1 MEIYKPTTPTT
12 EGELNDANYYD
23 QSSQVC
29 QPMGAILAYMGVHGC
44 VPLVHGSQGCSTYPR
59 YNIARHFRESAE
71 VAVSSLAEDA
81 AVYGG
86 AKNLTEAIKNIKS
99 RLNPAAIGICT
110 TCMSE
115 TIGDDVKLIAKKA
128 LDHSKMPLGD
138 TVLTGDTM
146 KIFPASTPSYVGT
159 HLTGYDN
166 ALRTL
171 VETLA
176 VKSEPNN
183 KINIITGVINPGDI
197 REIKNMLRLMNVQS
211 IFISDISETLDT
223 PILPGGHKPILPEG
237 GTSLG
242 DIADSANSLGT
253 IAICRTAGSA
263 ATYLKNKFNVPSV
276 LDPAPIG
283 IINTDRFVQNICK
296 LSGVSIPE
304 EIIKERG
311 RLIDSMVDVH
321 HYMFG
326 RKVAIFGDPDI
337 VSAIVRF
344 CAEAGMNPTVAMT
357 ATKHKDFAPDIKA
370 VNSEYNTDTQI
381 LEGTDLYEFHEVVKI
396 HGAELILGNSKGKDL
411 ADDED
416 VPLVRFGFPVYD
428 RVGVYRYPILG
439 YNGSIYLL
447 DLMTNAILGHKYD
460 PNKLHQ

>member
-1 MEIYKPTTPTT
+1 MARSVTINPPKM
-12 EGELNDANYYD
+12 
-23 QSSQVC
+23 C

-86 AKNLTEAIKNIKS
+86 AKNLTEAIKNIRS
-99 RLNPAAIGICT
+99 RLNPAVIGICT

-115 TIGDDVKLIAKKA
+115 TIGDDVKLIARNA
-128 LDHSKMPLGD
+128 LVP
-138 TVLTGDTM
+138 GDTM
-146 KIFPASTPSYVGT
+146 KIVPASTPSYVGT
-159 HLTGYDN
+159 HLTGFDN
-166 ALRTL
+166 ALRAL

-176 VKSEPNN
+176 VKGEPNN
-183 KINIITGVINPGDI
+183 KINIITGIINPGDI
-197 REIKNMLRLMNVQS
+197 REIKNILRIMNVKN
-211 IFISDISETLDT
+211 IFLSDISETLDT
-223 PILPGGHKPILPEG
+223 PILPGGHKPLLPEG
-237 GTSLG
+237 GTLPSE
-242 DIADSANSLGT
+242 IADSANSLGT
-253 IAICRTAGSA
+253 IALCRTAGSA
-263 ATYLKNKFNVPSV
+263 AVYLKNKFNVPAV

-283 IINTDRFVQNICK
+283 VANTDRFVQNISR
-296 LSGVSIPE
+296 LSSASIPDD
-304 EIIKERG
+304 IIKDRG

-357 ATKHKDFAPDIKA
+357 ATRQKDFAPDIKA
-370 VNSEYNTDTQI
+370 VNSEYKTDTQI
-381 LEGTDLYEFHEVVKI
+381 LEGTDLYEFHEVVKT
-396 HGAELILGNSKGKDL
+396 HGAELVLGNSKGKDI
-411 ADDED
+411 ADDEG

-428 RVGVYRYPILG
+428 RVGVYRYPIMG

-447 DLMTNAILGHKYD
+447 DQMTNAILGHKYD

>member
-1 MEIYKPTTPTT
+1 M
-12 EGELNDANYYD
+12 
-23 QSSQVC
+23 C

-71 VAVSSLAEDA
+71 VAVSSLSEDA

-99 RLNPAAIGICT
+99 RLSPEAIGICT

-115 TIGDDVKLIAKKA
+115 TIGDDVKLISKKA
-128 LDHSKMPLGD
+128 LQDESI
-138 TVLTGDTM
+138 

-176 VKSEPNN
+176 VKGEPNN

-197 REIKNMLRLMNVQS
+197 RELKNMLRLMNVQS
-211 IFISDISETLDT
+211 IFLSDISETLDS
-223 PILPGGHKPILPEG
+223 PILGGHKPLLPEG
-237 GTSLG
+237 GTRLS

-263 ATYLKNKFNVPSV
+263 AVYLKSRFNVPAV

-283 IINTDRFVQNICK
+283 LANTDKFVQNISR
-296 LSGVSIPE
+296 LSGAPIPH
-304 EIIKERG
+304 EIIIERG

-337 VSAIVRF
+337 VSAMVRF
-344 CAEAGMNPTVAMT
+344 CTEAGMAPTVAMT
-357 ATKHKDFAPDIKA
+357 ATRHKDFAQDIKA
-370 VNSEYNTDTQI
+370 ANNEYKTDTQI
-381 LEGTDLYEFHEVVKI
+381 LEGTDLYEFHEVVKTR
-396 HGAELILGNSKGKDL
+396 GAELIVGNSKGKDI
-411 ADDED
+411 ADDENI
-416 VPLVRFGFPVYD
+416 PLVRVGFPVYD
-428 RVGVYRYPILG
+428 RVGVYRYPIVG

-447 DLMTNAILGHKYD
+447 DQMTNAILGHKYD

>member
-1 MEIYKPTTPTT
+1 MARTVTINPPKM
-12 EGELNDANYYD
+12 
-23 QSSQVC
+23 C
-29 QPMGAILAYMGVHGC
+29 QPMGAILAYMGVHRC

-86 AKNLTEAIKNIKS
+86 AKNLTEAIKNVKS
-99 RLNPAAIGICT
+99 RLNPALIGICT

-115 TIGDDVKLIAKKA
+115 TIGDDVKLISKKA
-128 LDHSKMPLGD
+128 IAPD
-138 TVLTGDTM
+138 DTM
-146 KIFPASTPSYVGT
+146 RIIPASTPSYVGT

-166 ALRTL
+166 AMRAL

-176 VKSEPNN
+176 VKGKGEPNN
-183 KINIITGVINPGDI
+183 KINIITGIINPGDI
-197 REIKNMLRLMNVQS
+197 REIKNMLRIMNVNY
-211 IFISDISETLDT
+211 IFLSDISETLDT
-223 PILPGGHKPILPEG
+223 PIMPGGHKPLLPDG
-237 GTSLG
+237 GTEPS
-242 DIADSANSLGT
+242 DIIDSANSLGT

-263 ATYLKNKFNVPSV
+263 ATYLQNKFKVPAV
-276 LDPAPIG
+276 LAEVPIG
-283 IINTDRFVQNICK
+283 VANTDKFVQNISM
-296 LSGVSIPE
+296 LSNAAIPD
-304 EIIKERG
+304 EIKKDRG

-321 HYMFG
+321 HYMYG
-326 RKVAIFGDPDI
+326 RKVAIFGDPDL

-370 VNSEYNTDTQI
+370 VNSEYKTDTQI
-381 LEGTDLYEFHEVVKI
+381 LEGTDLYEFHEAVKAQ
-396 HGAELILGNSKGKDL
+396 GAELILGNSKGKDV
-411 ADDED
+411 ADDEG

-428 RVGVYRYPILG
+428 RVGVYRYSILG

-447 DLMTNAILGHKYD
+447 DQMTNAILGHKYD
-460 PNKLHQ
+460 PDKLHQ

>member
-1 MEIYKPTTPTT
+1 MARSVTINPPKM
-12 EGELNDANYYD
+12 
-23 QSSQVC
+23 C

-86 AKNLTEAIKNIKS
+86 AKNLTEAIKNVKS
-99 RLNPAAIGICT
+99 RLNPVAIGICT

-115 TIGDDVKLIAKKA
+115 TIGDDVKLISKKA
-128 LDHSKMPLGD
+128 LTPGD
-138 TVLTGDTM
+138 AM

-166 ALRTL
+166 ALKTL

-176 VKSEPNN
+176 VKGEPNN
-183 KINIITGVINPGDI
+183 KINIITGIINPGDI

-211 IFISDISETLDT
+211 IFLSDISETLDT
-223 PILPGGHKPILPEG
+223 PILPGGHKPVLPDG
-237 GTSLG
+237 GTSLA

-263 ATYLKNKFNVPSV
+263 AAYLKNKFNVPSV

-283 IINTDRFVQNICK
+283 VINTDRFVQNICK
-296 LSGVSIPE
+296 LSGASIPE
-304 EIIKERG
+304 EIIRERG

-321 HYMFG
+321 HYMYG
-326 RKVAIFGDPDI
+326 KKVAIFGDPDL

-370 VNSEYNTDTQI
+370 INTEYKTDTQI
-381 LEGTDLYEFHEVVKI
+381 LEGTDLFEFHEAVKT
-396 HGAELILGNSKGKDL
+396 HGAELILGNSKGKDV
-411 ADDED
+411 ADDEG
-416 VPLVRFGFPVYD
+416 VPLVRLGFPVYD
-428 RVGVYRYPILG
+428 RVGVYRYSIVG

>member
-1 MEIYKPTTPTT
+1 MTRSVTINPPKM
-12 EGELNDANYYD
+12 
-23 QSSQVC
+23 C

-86 AKNLTEAIKNIKS
+86 AKNLTEAIKNIRS
-99 RLNPAAIGICT
+99 RLAPEAIGICT

-128 LDHSKMPLGD
+128 LQGELESI
-138 TVLTGDTM
+138 T
-146 KIFPASTPSYVGT
+146 IIPASTPSYVGT

-166 ALRTL
+166 ALRML
-171 VETLA
+171 VETLTT
-176 VKSEPNN
+176 KGEPNNKIDNN

-197 REIKNMLRLMNVQS
+197 REIKNMLRLMKIQS
-211 IFISDISETLDT
+211 IFLSDISDTLDS
-223 PILPGGHKPILPEG
+223 PILPGGYKPVLPEG
-237 GTSLG
+237 GTKLV
-242 DIADSANSLGT
+242 DIIDSVNSIGT
-253 IAICRTAGSA
+253 VAICRTAGSA
-263 ATYLKNKFNVPSV
+263 AVYLKNKFNVPAI
-276 LDPAPIG
+276 LDPTPIG
-283 IINTDRFVQNICK
+283 VTNTDKFVKNISR
-296 LSGVSIPE
+296 LSGVPIPHE
-304 EIIKERG
+304 LVIERG

-357 ATKHKDFAPDIKA
+357 ATRQRDFLPDIKT
-370 VNSEYNTDTQI
+370 VNSEYKTDTQI
-381 LEGTDLYEFHEVVKI
+381 LEGTDLYEFHEVVKT
-396 HGAELILGNSKGKDL
+396 HGAELILGNSKGKDI
-411 ADDED
+411 ADDEN
-416 VPLVRFGFPVYD
+416 VPLVRVGFPVYD
-428 RVGVYRYPILG
+428 RVGVYRYSIMG

-447 DLMTNAILGHKYD
+447 DQMTNAILGHKYD
-460 PNKLHQ
+460 PDKLHQ

>member
-1 MEIYKPTTPTT
+1 MARNVTINPPKM
-12 EGELNDANYYD
+12 
-23 QSSQVC
+23 C

-71 VAVSSLAEDA
+71 VAVSSLSEDA

-86 AKNLTEAIKNIKS
+86 AKNLTEAIKNVKS
-99 RLNPAAIGICT
+99 RLNPEAIGICT

-128 LDHSKMPLGD
+128 LQDDS
-138 TVLTGDTM
+138 V
-146 KIFPASTPSYVGT
+146 KIIPASTPSYVGT

-171 VETLA
+171 VETLT

-183 KINIITGVINPGDI
+183 KVNIITGIINPGDI
-197 REIKNMLRLMNVQS
+197 REIKNMLHLMNVQS
-211 IFISDISETLDT
+211 IFLSDISDTLDT
-223 PILPGGHKPILPEG
+223 PILPGGHKPLLPEG
-237 GTSLG
+237 GTKLS

-253 IAICRTAGSA
+253 IAICRAAGSA
-263 ATYLKNKFNVPSV
+263 AMYLKNKFNVPAI

-283 IINTDRFVQNICK
+283 VTNTDRFVQNISH
-296 LSGVSIPE
+296 LSGTPIPQQ
-304 EIIKERG
+304 IVIERG

-326 RKVAIFGDPDI
+326 RKVAIFGDPDL

-344 CAEAGMNPTVAMT
+344 CAEAGMAPTVAMT
-357 ATKHKDFAPDIKA
+357 ATRHKDFAPDIKA
-370 VNSEYNTDTQI
+370 VNCEYKTDTQI
-381 LEGTDLYEFHEVVKI
+381 LEGTDLYEFHEVVKN
-396 HGAELILGNSKGKDL
+396 HGAELIVGNSKGKDI
-411 ADDED
+411 ADDEN
-416 VPLVRFGFPVYD
+416 VPLVRVGFPVYD
-428 RVGVYRYPILG
+428 RVGVYRYPIMG

>member
-1 MEIYKPTTPTT
+1 
-12 EGELNDANYYD
+12 
-23 QSSQVC
+23 
-29 QPMGAILAYMGVHGC
+29 MGAILAYMGVHGC

-99 RLNPAAIGICT
+99 RLSPEAIGICT

-128 LDHSKMPLGD
+128 LADD
-138 TVLTGDTM
+138 TI

-166 ALRTL
+166 ALRML

-176 VKSEPNN
+176 VKGEPNN

-197 REIKNMLRLMNVQS
+197 REIKNMLRIMNVQS
-211 IFISDISETLDT
+211 IFLSDISDTLDS
-223 PILPGGHKPILPEG
+223 PILPGGHKPQLPEG
-237 GTSLG
+237 GTRLS

-253 IAICRTAGSA
+253 VAICRTAGSA
-263 ATYLKNKFNVPSV
+263 ALYLKNKFNVPAV
-276 LDPAPIG
+276 LDPVPIG
-283 IINTDRFVQNICK
+283 VASTDIFVKNVSR
-296 LSGVSIPE
+296 LSGASIPDE
-304 EIIKERG
+304 VVRERG

-337 VSAIVRF
+337 VSAMVRF

-357 ATKHKDFAPDIKA
+357 ATKQKDFAPDIKA
-370 VNSEYNTDTQI
+370 VNSEYRTDTQI
-381 LEGTDLYEFHEVVKI
+381 LEGTDLYEFHEVVKTC
-396 HGAELILGNSKGKDL
+396 GAELILGNSKGKDI
-411 ADDED
+411 ADDEN

-428 RVGVYRYPILG
+428 RVGVYRYPIMG
-439 YNGSIYLL
+439 YSGSIYLL

>member
-1 MEIYKPTTPTT
+1 MARSVTINPPKM
-12 EGELNDANYYD
+12 
-23 QSSQVC
+23 C
-29 QPMGAILAYMGVHGC
+29 QPMGAVLAYMGVHGC

-99 RLNPAAIGICT
+99 RLNPDAIGICT

-115 TIGDDVKLIAKKA
+115 TIGDDVKLISKKA
-128 LDHSKMPLGD
+128 LSDDS
-138 TVLTGDTM
+138 M

-176 VKSEPNN
+176 VKGEPNGRV
-183 KINIITGVINPGDI
+183 NIITGIINPGDI
-197 REIKNMLRLMNVQS
+197 REIKNMLRIMSVQS
-211 IFISDISETLDT
+211 IFLSDISDTLDS
-223 PILPGGHKPILPEG
+223 PILPGGHKPLLPEG
-237 GTSLG
+237 GTKLS

-276 LDPAPIG
+276 PDPAPIG
-283 IINTDRFVQNICK
+283 VANTDRFVLNISR
-296 LSGVSIPE
+296 LSGKAIPH
-304 EIIKERG
+304 EITIERG

-326 RKVAIFGDPDI
+326 RKVAVFGDPDL

-344 CAEAGMNPTVAMT
+344 CAEAGMDPTVAMT

-370 VNSEYNTDTQI
+370 VNSEYGKDTQI
-381 LEGTDLYEFHEVVKI
+381 LEGTDLYEFHEVVKTR
-396 HGAELILGNSKGKDL
+396 GAELILGNSKGKDI
-411 ADDED
+411 ADDEN
-416 VPLVRFGFPVYD
+416 VPLVRYGFPVYD
-428 RVGVYRYPILG
+428 RVGVYRYPIMG

-447 DLMTNAILGHKYD
+447 DQMTNAILGHKYD
-460 PNKLHQ
+460 PDKLHQ

>member
-1 MEIYKPTTPTT
+1 MARSVTINPPKM
-12 EGELNDANYYD
+12 
-23 QSSQVC
+23 C

-71 VAVSSLAEDA
+71 VAVSSLSEDA

-86 AKNLTEAIKNIKS
+86 AKNLTEAIKNIRS
-99 RLNPAAIGICT
+99 RLNPALIGICT

-115 TIGDDVKLIAKKA
+115 TIGDDVKLIARNA
-128 LDHSKMPLGD
+128 LVQGD
-138 TVLTGDTM
+138 DM
-146 KIFPASTPSYVGT
+146 KIIPASTPSYVGT

-166 ALRTL
+166 ALRAL
-171 VETLA
+171 VENLV
-176 VKSEPNN
+176 VKGEPNN
-183 KINIITGVINPGDI
+183 KVNIITGIINPGDI
-197 REIKNMLRLMNVQS
+197 REIKNMLRIMNVNS
-211 IFISDISETLDT
+211 IFLSDISETLDT
-223 PILPGGHKPILPEG
+223 PIMPGGHKPLLPEG
-237 GTSLG
+237 GTELS
-242 DIADSANSLGT
+242 DIVDCANSSGT

-263 ATYLKNKFNVPSV
+263 AVYLKNKFNVPAV

-283 IINTDRFVQNICK
+283 VANTDTFVQNVSK
-296 LSGVSIPE
+296 LSSASIPD

-321 HYMFG
+321 HYMYG
-326 RKVAIFGDPDI
+326 RKVAIFGDPDL

-357 ATKHKDFAPDIKA
+357 ATKHKDFAPDIRA
-370 VNSEYNTDTQI
+370 VNSEYRTDTHI
-381 LEGTDLYEFHEVVKI
+381 LEGTDLYEFHEAVKT
-396 HGAELILGNSKGKDL
+396 HGAELILGNSKGKDI
-411 ADDED
+411 ADDEN

-428 RVGVYRYPILG
+428 RVGVYRYPIMG

-447 DLMTNAILGHKYD
+447 DQMTNAILGHKYD

>member
-1 MEIYKPTTPTT
+1 
-12 EGELNDANYYD
+12 
-23 QSSQVC
+23 
-29 QPMGAILAYMGVHGC
+29 MGAILAYIGVHGC

-71 VAVSSLAEDA
+71 VAVSSLSEDA

-99 RLNPAAIGICT
+99 RLSPEAIGICT

-115 TIGDDVKLIAKKA
+115 TIGDDVKLISKKA
-128 LDHSKMPLGD
+128 LLDESI
-138 TVLTGDTM
+138 

-176 VKSEPNN
+176 VKGEPNN

-197 REIKNMLRLMNVQS
+197 RELKNMLRIMNVKS
-211 IFISDISETLDT
+211 IFLSDISETLDS
-223 PILPGGHKPILPEG
+223 PILPGGHKPLLPEG
-237 GTSLG
+237 GTKLS
-242 DIADSANSLGT
+242 DIANSANSLGT

-263 ATYLKNKFNVPSV
+263 AVYLKNKFNVPTV

-283 IINTDRFVQNICK
+283 VANTDRFVQNICR
-296 LSGVSIPE
+296 LSGVQIPR
-304 EIIKERG
+304 EIELERG

-321 HYMFG
+321 HYMFS

-357 ATKHKDFAPDIKA
+357 ATRHKDFAPDIKA
-370 VNSEYNTDTQI
+370 VNSEYKTDTQI
-381 LEGTDLYEFHEVVKI
+381 LEGTDLYEFHKVVKT
-396 HGAELILGNSKGKDL
+396 HGAELIVGNSKGKDI
-411 ADDED
+411 ADDD
-416 VPLVRFGFPVYD
+416 NIPLVRVGFPVYD
-428 RVGVYRYPILG
+428 RVGVYRYPIMG

-447 DLMTNAILGHKYD
+447 DQMTNAILGHKYD

>member
-1 MEIYKPTTPTT
+1 MMT
-12 EGELNDANYYD
+12 
-23 QSSQVC
+23 QSTAPIKTVRKTRSVTINPPKMC

-86 AKNLTEAIKNIKS
+86 AKNLTEAIKNVKS

-115 TIGDDVKLIAKKA
+115 TIGDDVKLISKKA
-128 LDHSKMPLGD
+128 LTP
-138 TVLTGDTM
+138 GDTM
-146 KIFPASTPSYVGT
+146 RIFPASTPSYVGT

-171 VETLA
+171 VETMA
-176 VKSEPNN
+176 VKGQPNN
-183 KINIITGVINPGDI
+183 KINIITGIINPGDI

-211 IFISDISETLDT
+211 IFLSDISETLDS
-223 PILPGGHKPILPEG
+223 PILPGGHKPVLPDG
-237 GTSLG
+237 GTSLT

-253 IAICRTAGSA
+253 IAICRTAGLA

-283 IINTDRFVQNICK
+283 VINTNRFVQNICK
-296 LSGVSIPE
+296 LSSTMIPD

-311 RLIDSMVDVH
+311 RLIDSLVDVH
-321 HYMFG
+321 HYMYG
-326 RKVAIFGDPDI
+326 KKSRS
-337 VSAIVRF
+337 SA
-344 CAEAGMNPTVAMT
+344 T
-357 ATKHKDFAPDIKA
+357 
-370 VNSEYNTDTQI
+370 
-381 LEGTDLYEFHEVVKI
+381 
-396 HGAELILGNSKGKDL
+396 LILYHLCLLYTSDA
-411 ADDED
+411 ADDLLCVD
-416 VPLVRFGFPVYD
+416 
-428 RVGVYRYPILG
+428 LG
-439 YNGSIYLL
+439 GRRI
-447 DLMTNAILGHKYD
+447 IK
-460 PNKLHQ
+460 K

>member
-1 MEIYKPTTPTT
+1 MARSVTINPPKM
-12 EGELNDANYYD
+12 
-23 QSSQVC
+23 C

-71 VAVSSLAEDA
+71 VAVSSLSEDA

-99 RLNPAAIGICT
+99 RLSPEAIGICT

-115 TIGDDVKLIAKKA
+115 TIGDDVKLISKKA
-128 LDHSKMPLGD
+128 LADDSI
-138 TVLTGDTM
+138 

-176 VKSEPNN
+176 VKGELNN

-197 REIKNMLRLMNVQS
+197 REIKTMLRLMNVQS
-211 IFISDISETLDT
+211 IFLSDISETLDS
-223 PILPGGHKPILPEG
+223 PILPGGHKPLLPEG
-237 GTSLG
+237 GTKLS
-242 DIADSANSLGT
+242 DIVDSANSLGT

-263 ATYLKNKFNVPSV
+263 AMYLKNKFNVPAV

-283 IINTDRFVQNICK
+283 VANTDRFVQNISR
-296 LSGVSIPE
+296 LSGAPISRDI
-304 EIIKERG
+304 EIERG

-337 VSAIVRF
+337 ISAIVRL
-344 CAEAGMNPTVAMT
+344 CAEAGMAPTVAMT
-357 ATKHKDFAPDIKA
+357 ATRHKDFASDIKA
-370 VNSEYNTDTQI
+370 VNSEYKTDTQI
-381 LEGTDLYEFHEVVKI
+381 LEGTDLYEFHEVVKT
-396 HGAELILGNSKGKDL
+396 HGAELIVGNSKGKDI
-411 ADDED
+411 ADDENI
-416 VPLVRFGFPVYD
+416 PLVRVGFPVYD
-428 RVGVYRYPILG
+428 RVGVYRYPIIG

-447 DLMTNAILGHKYD
+447 DQMTNAILGHKYD

>member
-1 MEIYKPTTPTT
+1 MTRSVTINPPKM
-12 EGELNDANYYD
+12 
-23 QSSQVC
+23 C

-59 YNIARHFRESAE
+59 YNIARHFRESSE
-71 VAVSSLAEDA
+71 VAVSSLSEDA

-99 RLNPAAIGICT
+99 RLSPEAIGICT

-115 TIGDDVKLIAKKA
+115 TIGDDVKLISKKA
-128 LDHSKMPLGD
+128 LQNES
-138 TVLTGDTM
+138 V

-176 VKSEPNN
+176 QKGEPNN

-197 REIKNMLRLMNVQS
+197 REIKNILRIMNVQS
-211 IFISDISETLDT
+211 IFLSDISDTLDS
-223 PILPGGHKPILPEG
+223 PILPGGHKPLLPEG
-237 GTSLG
+237 GTKLV

-253 IAICRTAGSA
+253 IAICRTAGLA
-263 ATYLKNKFNVPSV
+263 AVYLKNKFNIPAV
-276 LDPAPIG
+276 LDPAPVG
-283 IINTDRFVQNICK
+283 VANTDRFVQNICH
-296 LSGVSIPE
+296 LSGVPIPR
-304 EIIKERG
+304 EIEIERG

-326 RKVAIFGDPDI
+326 RKVAIFGDPDL

-357 ATKHKDFAPDIKA
+357 ATRHKDFAPDIKA
-370 VNSEYNTDTQI
+370 VNIEYKTDTQI
-381 LEGTDLYEFHEVVKI
+381 LEGTDLYEFQEVVKT

-411 ADDED
+411 ADDEN

-428 RVGVYRYPILG
+428 RVGVYRYPIMG
-439 YNGSIYLL
+439 YKGSIYLL
-447 DLMTNAILGHKYD
+447 DQMTNAILGHKYD

>member
-1 MEIYKPTTPTT
+1 MARNVTINPPKM
-12 EGELNDANYYD
+12 
-23 QSSQVC
+23 C

-71 VAVSSLAEDA
+71 VAVSSLSEDA

-99 RLNPAAIGICT
+99 RLSPEAIGICT

-115 TIGDDVKLIAKKA
+115 TIGDDVKLISKKA
-128 LDHSKMPLGD
+128 LQDDS
-138 TVLTGDTM
+138 V

-176 VKSEPNN
+176 VKGEPNN
-183 KINIITGVINPGDI
+183 KLNIITGVINPGDI
-197 REIKNMLRLMNVQS
+197 REIKNMLHIMNVQS
-211 IFISDISETLDT
+211 IFLSDISETLDS
-223 PILPGGHKPILPEG
+223 PILPGGHKPLLPDG
-237 GTSLG
+237 GTKLV
-242 DIADSANSLGT
+242 DIADSANSMGT

-263 ATYLKNKFNVPSV
+263 AMYLKNKFNVAAAF
-276 LDPAPIG
+276 DPAPVG
-283 IINTDRFVQNICK
+283 VVNTDRFVKNISR
-296 LSGVSIPE
+296 LSGAPIPH
-304 EIIKERG
+304 EIEIERG
-311 RLIDSMVDVH
+311 RLIDSIVDVH

-326 RKVAIFGDPDI
+326 RKAAIFGDPDI

-357 ATKHKDFAPDIKA
+357 ATRHKDFAPDIKA
-370 VNSEYNTDTQI
+370 VNSEYKTDTQI
-381 LEGTDLYEFHEVVKI
+381 LEGTDLYEFHEVVKTY
-396 HGAELILGNSKGKDL
+396 GAELIVGNSKGKDI
-411 ADDED
+411 ADDENI
-416 VPLVRFGFPVYD
+416 PLVRVGFPVYD
-428 RVGVYRYPILG
+428 RVGVYRYPIIG

-447 DLMTNAILGHKYD
+447 DQMTNAILGHKYD

>member
-1 MEIYKPTTPTT
+1 MVRSVTINPPKM
-12 EGELNDANYYD
+12 
-23 QSSQVC
+23 C

-71 VAVSSLAEDA
+71 VAVSSLSEDA

-86 AKNLTEAIKNIKS
+86 AKNLTEAIKNISS
-99 RLNPAAIGICT
+99 RLSPEAIGICT

-128 LDHSKMPLGD
+128 LQGES
-138 TVLTGDTM
+138 V

-176 VKSEPNN
+176 VKGEPNN

-197 REIKNMLRLMNVQS
+197 REIKNMLRLLNVKS
-211 IFISDISETLDT
+211 IFLSDISDTLDS
-223 PILPGGHKPILPEG
+223 PILPGGHKPLLPEG
-237 GTSLG
+237 GTKLS

-253 IAICRTAGSA
+253 VTICRTAGSA
-263 ATYLKNKFNVPSV
+263 AVYLKNRFNVLAV

-283 IINTDRFVQNICK
+283 AANTDRFVQNISSLC
-296 LSGVSIPE
+296 GAQIPR
-304 EIIKERG
+304 EIVIERG

-337 VSAIVRF
+337 VSAMVRF

-357 ATKHKDFAPDIKA
+357 ATRQKDFASDIKA
-370 VNSEYNTDTQI
+370 VNGEYRTDTQI
-381 LEGTDLYEFHEVVKI
+381 LEGTDLYEFHEVVKT
-396 HGAELILGNSKGKDL
+396 HGAELIVGNSKGKDI
-411 ADDED
+411 ADDEN
-416 VPLVRFGFPVYD
+416 VPLVRVGFPVYD
-428 RVGVYRYPILG
+428 RVGTYRYPIMG

-447 DLMTNAILGHKYD
+447 DQMTNAILGHKYD

>member
-1 MEIYKPTTPTT
+1 MTRSVTINPPKM
-12 EGELNDANYYD
+12 
-23 QSSQVC
+23 C

-71 VAVSSLAEDA
+71 VAVSSLSEDA

-99 RLNPAAIGICT
+99 RLSPEAIGICT

-128 LDHSKMPLGD
+128 LAD
-138 TVLTGDTM
+138 DTM

-176 VKSEPNN
+176 VKGELNN

-211 IFISDISETLDT
+211 IFLSDISETLDS
-223 PILPGGHKPILPEG
+223 PILPGGHKPLLPEG
-237 GTSLG
+237 GTNLA

-263 ATYLKNKFNVPSV
+263 AVYLKTKFNVPAI
-276 LDPAPIG
+276 LDPAPISVA
-283 IINTDRFVQNICK
+283 NTDRFVQNISR
-296 LSGVSIPE
+296 LSGMPIPH
-304 EIIKERG
+304 EIEIERG

-326 RKVAIFGDPDI
+326 KKVAIFGDPDI
-337 VSAIVRF
+337 VSGIARF
-344 CAEAGMNPTVAMT
+344 CAEAGMVPTVAMT
-357 ATKHKDFAPDIKA
+357 ATRHKDFASDIKA
-370 VNSEYNTDTQI
+370 VNSEYKIDTQI
-381 LEGTDLYEFHEVVKI
+381 LEGTDLYEFHEVVKT
-396 HGAELILGNSKGKDL
+396 HGAELIVGNSKGKDI
-411 ADDED
+411 ADDENI
-416 VPLVRFGFPVYD
+416 PLVRVGFPVYD
-428 RVGVYRYPILG
+428 RVGVYRYPIIG

-447 DLMTNAILGHKYD
+447 DQMTNAILGHKYD
-460 PNKLHQ
+460 PNKMHQ

>member
-1 MEIYKPTTPTT
+1 MARSVTINPPKM
-12 EGELNDANYYD
+12 
-23 QSSQVC
+23 C

-71 VAVSSLAEDA
+71 VAVSSLSEDA

-86 AKNLTEAIKNIKS
+86 AKNLTEAIKNVRS
-99 RLNPAAIGICT
+99 RLNPALIGICT

-115 TIGDDVKLIAKKA
+115 TIGDDVKLIARNA
-128 LDHSKMPLGD
+128 LVQGD
-138 TVLTGDTM
+138 AM
-146 KIFPASTPSYVGT
+146 KIIPASTPSYVGT

-166 ALRTL
+166 ALRAL

-176 VKSEPNN
+176 VKGEPNN
-183 KINIITGVINPGDI
+183 KMNIITGIINPGDI
-197 REIKNMLRLMNVQS
+197 REIKNMLRIMNVSS
-211 IFISDISETLDT
+211 IFLSDISETLDT
-223 PILPGGHKPILPEG
+223 PIMPGGHKPLLPEG
-237 GTSLG
+237 GTEPSE
-242 DIADSANSLGT
+242 IADSANSQGT
-253 IAICRTAGSA
+253 IAICRTSGSA
-263 ATYLKNKFNVPSV
+263 AVYLKNKFNIPAVF
-276 LDPAPIG
+276 DPAPIG
-283 IINTDRFVQNICK
+283 VANTDTFVQNVSK
-296 LSGVSIPE
+296 LSSASIPD
-304 EIIKERG
+304 EIVRERG

-321 HYMFG
+321 HYMYG
-326 RKVAIFGDPDI
+326 RKVAIFGDPDL

-370 VNSEYNTDTQI
+370 VNSEYRTDTQI
-381 LEGTDLYEFHEVVKI
+381 LEGTDLYEFHEAVKT
-396 HGAELILGNSKGKDL
+396 HGAELILGNSKGKDI
-411 ADDED
+411 ADDEN

-428 RVGVYRYPILG
+428 RVGVYRYPIMG

-447 DLMTNAILGHKYD
+447 DQMTNAILGHKYD

>member
-1 MEIYKPTTPTT
+1 MARSVTINPPKM
-12 EGELNDANYYD
+12 
-23 QSSQVC
+23 C

-86 AKNLTEAIKNIKS
+86 AKNLTEAIKNVKS
-99 RLNPAAIGICT
+99 RINPALIGICT

-115 TIGDDVKLIAKKA
+115 TIGDDVKLI
-128 LDHSKMPLGD
+128 SKNAISP
-138 TVLTGDTM
+138 GDTM
-146 KIFPASTPSYVGT
+146 KIIPASTPSYVGT

-166 ALRTL
+166 ALKAL

-176 VKSEPNN
+176 VKGEPNH
-183 KINIITGVINPGDI
+183 KINIITGIINPGDI
-197 REIKNMLRLMNVQS
+197 REIKNMLRIMNVEN
-211 IFISDISETLDT
+211 IFLSDISETLDS
-223 PILPGGHKPILPEG
+223 PILPVGHKPLLPDG
-237 GTSLG
+237 GTEVSE
-242 DIADSANSLGT
+242 IAESANSLGT
-253 IAICRTAGSA
+253 ITICRTAGSA
-263 ATYLKNKFNVPSV
+263 ATYLKNKFNVPAV

-283 IINTDRFVQNICK
+283 VANTDRFVQNISR
-296 LSGVSIPE
+296 LSGAAITD
-304 EIIKERG
+304 EIKKERG

-326 RKVAIFGDPDI
+326 RKVAIFGDPDL

-344 CAEAGMNPTVAMT
+344 CAEAGMDSTVAMT

-370 VNSEYNTDTQI
+370 VNTEYKTDTQI
-381 LEGTDLYEFHEVVKI
+381 LEGTDLYEFHEVVKT
-396 HGAELILGNSKGKDL
+396 HGAELILGNSKGKDV
-411 ADDED
+411 ADDEG

-428 RVGVYRYPILG
+428 RVGVYRYSIMG

-447 DLMTNAILGHKYD
+447 DQMTNAILGHKYD

>member
-1 MEIYKPTTPTT
+1 MARSVTINPPKM
-12 EGELNDANYYD
+12 
-23 QSSQVC
+23 C

-86 AKNLTEAIKNIKS
+86 AKNLTEAIKNVKS
-99 RLNPAAIGICT
+99 RLNPALIGICT

-115 TIGDDVKLIAKKA
+115 TIGDDVKLIAKNA
-128 LDHSKMPLGD
+128 LVP
-138 TVLTGDTM
+138 GDTM
-146 KIFPASTPSYVGT
+146 RIIPASTPSYVGT

-166 ALRTL
+166 AMRAL

-176 VKSEPNN
+176 VKGEPNN
-183 KINIITGVINPGDI
+183 KINIITGIINPGDI
-197 REIKNMLRLMNVQS
+197 REIKNMLRIMNVQS
-211 IFISDISETLDT
+211 IFLSDISETLDS
-223 PILPGGHKPILPEG
+223 PILPGGHKPLLPEG
-237 GTSLG
+237 GTLISE
-242 DIADSANSLGT
+242 IADSANSLGT

-263 ATYLKNKFNVPSV
+263 AVYLKNKFNVPAV

-283 IINTDRFVQNICK
+283 VVNTDRFVQNISR
-296 LSGVSIPE
+296 LSGAPIPR
-304 EIIKERG
+304 EIVIERG

-344 CAEAGMNPTVAMT
+344 AAEAGMNPTVAMT
-357 ATKHKDFAPDIKA
+357 ATKHKDFAADIKA
-370 VNSEYNTDTQI
+370 VNSEYRTDTQI
-381 LEGTDLYEFHEVVKI
+381 LEGTDLYEFHEVVKT
-396 HGAELILGNSKGKDL
+396 HGAELILGNSKGKDI
-411 ADDED
+411 ADDEN
-416 VPLVRFGFPVYD
+416 VPLVRLGFPVYD
-428 RVGVYRYPILG
+428 RVGVYRYPIMG

-447 DLMTNAILGHKYD
+447 DQMTNAILGHKYD

>member
-1 MEIYKPTTPTT
+1 MARSVTINPPKM
-12 EGELNDANYYD
+12 
-23 QSSQVC
+23 C
-29 QPMGAILAYMGVHGC
+29 QPMGAVLAYMGVHGC

-99 RLNPAAIGICT
+99 RLNPDAIGICT

-115 TIGDDVKLIAKKA
+115 TIGDDVKLISKKA
-128 LDHSKMPLGD
+128 LSDDS
-138 TVLTGDTM
+138 M

-176 VKSEPNN
+176 VKGEPNGRV
-183 KINIITGVINPGDI
+183 NIITGIINPGDI
-197 REIKNMLRLMNVQS
+197 REIKNMLRIMSVQS
-211 IFISDISETLDT
+211 IFLSDISDTLDS
-223 PILPGGHKPILPEG
+223 PILPGGHKPLLPEG
-237 GTSLG
+237 GTKLS
-242 DIADSANSLGT
+242 DIADTANSLGT

-276 LDPAPIG
+276 PDPAPIG
-283 IINTDRFVQNICK
+283 VANTDRFVLNISR
-296 LSGVSIPE
+296 LSGKAIPH
-304 EIIKERG
+304 EITIERG

-326 RKVAIFGDPDI
+326 RKVAVFGDPDL

-344 CAEAGMNPTVAMT
+344 CAEAGMDPTVAMT

-370 VNSEYNTDTQI
+370 VNSEYRTDTQI
-381 LEGTDLYEFHEVVKI
+381 LEGTDLYEFHEVVKTR
-396 HGAELILGNSKGKDL
+396 GAELILGNSKGKDI
-411 ADDED
+411 ADDEN
-416 VPLVRFGFPVYD
+416 VPLVRYGFPVYD
-428 RVGVYRYPILG
+428 RVGVYRYPIMG

-447 DLMTNAILGHKYD
+447 DQMTNAILGHKYD
-460 PNKLHQ
+460 PDKLHQ

>member
-1 MEIYKPTTPTT
+1 MTRSVTINPPKM
-12 EGELNDANYYD
+12 
-23 QSSQVC
+23 C

-86 AKNLTEAIKNIKS
+86 AKNLTEAIKNIRS
-99 RLNPAAIGICT
+99 RLAPEAIGICT

-128 LDHSKMPLGD
+128 LQGELESI
-138 TVLTGDTM
+138 T
-146 KIFPASTPSYVGT
+146 IIPASTPSYVGT

-166 ALRTL
+166 ALRML
-171 VETLA
+171 VETLTT
-176 VKSEPNN
+176 KGEPNNKIDNN

-197 REIKNMLRLMNVQS
+197 REIKNMLRLMKIQS
-211 IFISDISETLDT
+211 IFLSDISDTLDS
-223 PILPGGHKPILPEG
+223 PILPGGYKPVLPEG
-237 GTSLG
+237 GTKLV
-242 DIADSANSLGT
+242 DIIDSVNSIGT
-253 IAICRTAGSA
+253 VAICRTAGSA
-263 ATYLKNKFNVPSV
+263 AVYLKNKFNVPAI
-276 LDPAPIG
+276 LDPTPIG
-283 IINTDRFVQNICK
+283 VTNTDKFVKNISR
-296 LSGVSIPE
+296 LSGVPIPHE
-304 EIIKERG
+304 LVIERG

-357 ATKHKDFAPDIKA
+357 ATRQRDFLPDIKT
-370 VNSEYNTDTQI
+370 VNSEYKTDTQI
-381 LEGTDLYEFHEVVKI
+381 LEDTDLYEFHEVVKT
-396 HGAELILGNSKGKDL
+396 HGAELILGNSKGKDI
-411 ADDED
+411 ADDEN
-416 VPLVRFGFPVYD
+416 VPLVRVGFPVYD
-428 RVGVYRYPILG
+428 RVGVYRYSIMG

-447 DLMTNAILGHKYD
+447 DQMTNAILGHKYD
-460 PNKLHQ
+460 PDKLHQ

>member
-1 MEIYKPTTPTT
+1 LTRSVTINPPKM
-12 EGELNDANYYD
+12 
-23 QSSQVC
+23 C

-71 VAVSSLAEDA
+71 VAVSSLSEDA
-81 AVYGG
+81 AVFGG
-86 AKNLTEAIKNIKS
+86 AQNLTEAIKNIKS
-99 RLNPAAIGICT
+99 RLSPEAIGICT

-115 TIGDDVKLIAKKA
+115 TIGDDVKLISKKA
-128 LDHSKMPLGD
+128 LQDES
-138 TVLTGDTM
+138 T

-176 VKSEPNN
+176 VNGEPNN

-197 REIKNMLRLMNVQS
+197 RELKNILRLMNVQS
-211 IFISDISETLDT
+211 IFLSDISETLDS
-223 PILPGGHKPILPEG
+223 PILPGGHKPLLPEG
-237 GTSLG
+237 GTKLV

-263 ATYLKNKFNVPSV
+263 AVYLKNKFNVPAV

-283 IINTDRFVQNICK
+283 VANTDRFVQNICR
-296 LSGVSIPE
+296 LSGKPIPR
-304 EIIKERG
+304 EIEIERG

-326 RKVAIFGDPDI
+326 RKVAVFGDPDI
-337 VSAIVRF
+337 VSATVRF
-344 CAEAGMNPTVAMT
+344 CAEAGMSPTVAMT
-357 ATKHKDFAPDIKA
+357 ATRHKDFAPGIQA
-370 VNSEYNTDTQI
+370 VNNEYKVDTQI
-381 LEGTDLYEFHEVVKI
+381 LEGTDLYEFHEVVKAQ
-396 HGAELILGNSKGKDL
+396 GAELIVGNSKGKDI
-411 ADDED
+411 ADDENI
-416 VPLVRFGFPVYD
+416 PLVRVGFPVYD
-428 RVGVYRYPILG
+428 RVGVYRYPIIG

-447 DLMTNAILGHKYD
+447 DQMTNAILGHKYD

>member
-1 MEIYKPTTPTT
+1 MARSVTINPPKM
-12 EGELNDANYYD
+12 
-23 QSSQVC
+23 C

-99 RLNPAAIGICT
+99 RLNPDAIGICT

-128 LDHSKMPLGD
+128 LTD
-138 TVLTGDTM
+138 DTM

-176 VKSEPNN
+176 VKDGPNN
-183 KINIITGVINPGDI
+183 KVNIITGIINPGDI
-197 REIKNMLRLMNVQS
+197 REIKNMLRIMNVGS
-211 IFISDISETLDT
+211 IFLSDISDTLDS
-223 PILPGGHKPILPEG
+223 PILPGGHKPLLPEG
-237 GTSLG
+237 GTKLV

-253 IAICRTAGSA
+253 VAICRTAGSA
-263 ATYLKNKFNVPSV
+263 AVYLKNKFNVPAV

-283 IINTDRFVQNICK
+283 VANTDRFVQNISR
-296 LSGVSIPE
+296 LSRVPIPR
-304 EIIKERG
+304 EIVIERG

-357 ATKHKDFAPDIKA
+357 ATRHKDFASDIKA
-370 VNSEYNTDTQI
+370 VNNEYKVDTQI
-381 LEGTDLYEFHEVVKI
+381 LEGTDLYEFHEVVKT
-396 HGAELILGNSKGKDL
+396 HGAELIVGNSKGKDI
-411 ADDED
+411 ADDENI
-416 VPLVRFGFPVYD
+416 PLVRVGFPVYD
-428 RVGVYRYPILG
+428 RVGVYRYPIMG
-439 YNGSIYLL
+439 YNGSIYLH
-447 DLMTNAILGHKYD
+447 DQMTNAILGHKYD

>member
-1 MEIYKPTTPTT
+1 MARSVTINPPKM
-12 EGELNDANYYD
+12 
-23 QSSQVC
+23 C

-86 AKNLTEAIKNIKS
+86 AKNLTEAIKNVKS
-99 RLNPAAIGICT
+99 RINPALIGICT

-115 TIGDDVKLIAKKA
+115 TIGDDVKLI
-128 LDHSKMPLGD
+128 SKNSLAPGD
-138 TVLTGDTM
+138 AV
-146 KIFPASTPSYVGT
+146 KIIPASTPSYVGT

-166 ALRTL
+166 ALRAL

-176 VKSEPNN
+176 VKGKPNN
-183 KINIITGVINPGDI
+183 KINMITGIINPGDI
-197 REIKNMLRLMNVQS
+197 REIKNMLRTMNVKS
-211 IFISDISETLDT
+211 IFLSDISETLDS
-223 PILPGGHKPILPEG
+223 PILPGGHKPLLPDG
-237 GTSLG
+237 GTDPSE
-242 DIADSANSLGT
+242 ISDSANSLGT
-253 IAICRTAGSA
+253 VSICRTVGSA
-263 ATYLKNKFNVPSV
+263 ATYLKNKFNVPAV
-276 LDPAPIG
+276 FDPAPIG
-283 IINTDRFVQNICK
+283 VANTDRFVQNISR
-296 LSGVSIPE
+296 LSGAMIPD
-304 EIIKERG
+304 EIKKERG

-326 RKVAIFGDPDI
+326 RKVAIFGDPDL

-344 CAEAGMNPTVAMT
+344 CAEAGMEPTVAMT
-357 ATKHKDFAPDIKA
+357 ATKQKDFSPDIKA
-370 VNSEYNTDTQI
+370 VNSEYKTDTRI
-381 LEGTDLYEFHEVVKI
+381 LEGTDLYEFHEFVKI
-396 HGAELILGNSKGKDL
+396 HGAELILGNSKGKDI
-411 ADDED
+411 ADDEG

-428 RVGVYRYPILG
+428 RVGVYRYSIMG

-447 DLMTNAILGHKYD
+447 DQMTNAILGHNYD

>member
-1 MEIYKPTTPTT
+1 MTRSVAINPPKM
-12 EGELNDANYYD
+12 
-23 QSSQVC
+23 C

-71 VAVSSLAEDA
+71 VAVSSLSEDA

-86 AKNLTEAIKNIKS
+86 AKNLTEAIKNIRS
-99 RLNPAAIGICT
+99 RLAPEAIGICT

-128 LDHSKMPLGD
+128 VQDNSI
-138 TVLTGDTM
+138 
-146 KIFPASTPSYVGT
+146 KIIPASTPSYVGT

-166 ALRTL
+166 ALRAL

-176 VKSEPNN
+176 VKGKPNN
-183 KINIITGVINPGDI
+183 KINIITGIINPGDI
-197 REIKNMLRLMNVQS
+197 REIKNILRIMNVGS
-211 IFISDISETLDT
+211 IFLSDISETLDT
-223 PILPGGHKPILPEG
+223 PILPGGHKPLLPEG
-237 GTSLG
+237 GTELS

-263 ATYLKNKFNVPSV
+263 AVYLKNKFNLPAV

-283 IINTDRFVQNICK
+283 VANTDRFIQNIGS
-296 LSGVSIPE
+296 LSGAPIPR
-304 EIIKERG
+304 EIVIERG

-321 HYMFG
+321 HYMYG

-337 VSAIVRF
+337 VSSIVRF

-357 ATKHKDFAPDIKA
+357 ATRHRDFAPDIKA
-370 VNSEYNTDTQI
+370 VNSEYKTDTQI
-381 LEGTDLYEFHEVVKI
+381 LEGTDLYEFHEVVKT
-396 HGAELILGNSKGKDL
+396 HGAELIVGNSKGKDI
-411 ADDED
+411 ADDEN
-416 VPLVRFGFPVYD
+416 VPLVRVGFPVYD
-428 RVGVYRYPILG
+428 RVGVYRYSIIG

-447 DLMTNAILGHKYD
+447 DQITNAILGHRYD
-460 PNKLHQ
+460 PDKLHQ

>member
-1 MEIYKPTTPTT
+1 MARSVTINPPKM
-12 EGELNDANYYD
+12 
-23 QSSQVC
+23 C

-86 AKNLTEAIKNIKS
+86 AKNLTEAIKNVKS
-99 RLNPAAIGICT
+99 RINPALIGICT

-115 TIGDDVKLIAKKA
+115 TIGDDVKLISKNA
-128 LDHSKMPLGD
+128 LVPGD
-138 TVLTGDTM
+138 AM
-146 KIFPASTPSYVGT
+146 KIIPASTPSYVGT

-166 ALRTL
+166 AMRAL

-176 VKSEPNN
+176 VKGEPNK
-183 KINIITGVINPGDI
+183 KINMITGIINPGDI
-197 REIKNMLRLMNVQS
+197 REIKNMLRIMNVES
-211 IFISDISETLDT
+211 IFLSDISETLDS
-223 PILPGGHKPILPEG
+223 PILPGGHKPLLPDG
-237 GTSLG
+237 GTEVSE
-242 DIADSANSLGT
+242 IADSANSLGT
-253 IAICRTAGSA
+253 IAICRAAGSA
-263 ATYLKNKFNVPSV
+263 AAFLKNKFNVPAA
-276 LDPAPIG
+276 LDPPPIG
-283 IINTDRFVQNICK
+283 VANTDRFVQNISK
-296 LSGVSIPE
+296 LSGAAIPD
-304 EIIKERG
+304 EIKKERG

-326 RKVAIFGDPDI
+326 RKVAVFGDPDL

-344 CAEAGMNPTVAMT
+344 CAEAGMNPTIAMT
-357 ATKHKDFAPDIKA
+357 ATRQKDFAPDIKA
-370 VNSEYNTDTQI
+370 VNSEYKTDIQI
-381 LEGTDLYEFHEVVKI
+381 LEGTDLYEFHEAVKT
-396 HGAELILGNSKGKDL
+396 HGAELILGNSKGKDI
-411 ADDED
+411 ADDEG

-428 RVGVYRYPILG
+428 RVGVYRYSIMG

>member
-1 MEIYKPTTPTT
+1 MTLMNQNSEPIKTVRKPRSVTINPPKM
-12 EGELNDANYYD
+12 
-23 QSSQVC
+23 C

-81 AVYGG
+81 AVFGG
-86 AKNLTEAIKNIKS
+86 AKNLTEAIKNVKS
-99 RLNPAAIGICT
+99 RLNPDAIGICT

-115 TIGDDVKLIAKKA
+115 TIGDDVKLISKNA
-128 LDHSKMPLGD
+128 LTPGD
-138 TVLTGDTM
+138 AV

-166 ALRTL
+166 ALKTL

-176 VKSEPNN
+176 VKGEPNN
-183 KINIITGVINPGDI
+183 KINIITGIINPGDI
-197 REIKNMLRLMNVQS
+197 REIKNMLHLMNVQS
-211 IFISDISETLDT
+211 IFLSDISETLDT
-223 PILPGGHKPILPEG
+223 PILPGGYKPVLPDG
-237 GTSLG
+237 GTSLS

-263 ATYLKNKFNVPSV
+263 ATSLKNKFNVPYV
-276 LDPAPIG
+276 PDPAPIG
-283 IINTDRFVQNICK
+283 VINTDRFVQNICK
-296 LSGVSIPE
+296 LSGASIPD

-311 RLIDSMVDVH
+311 RLIDSLVDVH
-321 HYMFG
+321 HYMYG
-326 RKVAIFGDPDI
+326 KKVAIFGDPDL

-357 ATKHKDFAPDIKA
+357 ATKHKDFAPDILA
-370 VNSEYNTDTQI
+370 VNTEYKTDTQI
-381 LEGTDLYEFHEVVKI
+381 LEGTDLSEFHEVVKT
-396 HGAELILGNSKGKDL
+396 HGAELILGNSKGTDV
-411 ADDED
+411 ADDEG

-428 RVGVYRYPILG
+428 RVGVYRYSIMG

>member
-1 MEIYKPTTPTT
+1 MARSVTINPPKM
-12 EGELNDANYYD
+12 
-23 QSSQVC
+23 C
-29 QPMGAILAYMGVHGC
+29 QPMGAILAYMGVHRC

-86 AKNLTEAIKNIKS
+86 AKNLTEAIKNVKS
-99 RLNPAAIGICT
+99 RINPALIGICT

-115 TIGDDVKLIAKKA
+115 TIGDDVKLISKNA
-128 LDHSKMPLGD
+128 LVPGD
-138 TVLTGDTM
+138 AV
-146 KIFPASTPSYVGT
+146 KIIPASTPSYVGT

-166 ALRTL
+166 AMRAL

-176 VKSEPNN
+176 VKGKPNN
-183 KINIITGVINPGDI
+183 KINMITGIINPGDI
-197 REIKNMLRLMNVQS
+197 REIKNMLRIMNVES
-211 IFISDISETLDT
+211 IFLSDISETLDS
-223 PILPGGHKPILPEG
+223 PILPGGHKPLLPDG
-237 GTSLG
+237 GTEVSE
-242 DIADSANSLGT
+242 IADSANSLGT
-253 IAICRTAGSA
+253 IAICRAAGSA
-263 ATYLKNKFNVPSV
+263 ATLLKNKFNVPAA
-276 LDPAPIG
+276 LDPPPIG
-283 IINTDRFVQNICK
+283 VANTDRFVQNISK
-296 LSGVSIPE
+296 LSGAAIPD
-304 EIIKERG
+304 EIKKERG

-326 RKVAIFGDPDI
+326 RKVAIFGDPDL

-344 CAEAGMNPTVAMT
+344 CAEAGMDPTVAMT

-370 VNSEYNTDTQI
+370 VNTEYKTDTQI
-381 LEGTDLYEFHEVVKI
+381 LEGTDLYEFHEAVKT
-396 HGAELILGNSKGKDL
+396 HGAELILGNSKGKDI
-411 ADDED
+411 ADDES

-428 RVGVYRYPILG
+428 RVGVYRYSIMG

-447 DLMTNAILGHKYD
+447 DQMTNAILGHKYD

>member
-1 MEIYKPTTPTT
+1 MASMNE
-12 EGELNDANYYD
+12 
-23 QSSQVC
+23 SSASIKTVRKTRSVTINPPKMC

-86 AKNLTEAIKNIKS
+86 AKNLTEAIKNVRS
-99 RLNPAAIGICT
+99 RLAPAVIGICT

-115 TIGDDVKLIAKKA
+115 TIGDDVKLIAKNA
-128 LDHSKMPLGD
+128 LVPGEE
-138 TVLTGDTM
+138 M
-146 KIFPASTPSYVGT
+146 KIIPASTPSYVGT

-166 ALRTL
+166 AMRAL

-176 VKSEPNN
+176 VKGEPNN
-183 KINIITGVINPGDI
+183 KINIITGIINPGDI
-197 REIKNMLRLMNVQS
+197 REIKNMLRIMNVKS
-211 IFISDISETLDT
+211 MFLSDISETLDT
-223 PILPGGHKPILPEG
+223 PIMLGGHKPLLPDG
-237 GTSLG
+237 GTLISE
-242 DIADSANSLGT
+242 IADSANSLGT
-253 IAICRTAGSA
+253 IVLCRTAGSA
-263 ATYLKNKFNVPSV
+263 ALYLKNKFNVPAV

-283 IINTDRFVQNICK
+283 VANTDRFVQNVSK
-296 LSGVSIPE
+296 LSGAPIPE

-321 HYMFG
+321 HYMYG
-326 RKVAIFGDPDI
+326 KKVAIFGDPDL

-370 VNSEYNTDTQI
+370 VNSEYKTDTQI
-381 LEGTDLYEFHEVVKI
+381 LEGTDLYEFHEVVKT
-396 HGAELILGNSKGKDL
+396 HGAELILGNSKGTDV
-411 ADDED
+411 ADDEG

-428 RVGVYRYPILG
+428 RVGVYRYSIIG

-447 DLMTNAILGHKYD
+447 DQMTNAILGHKYD

>member
-1 MEIYKPTTPTT
+1 MVRSVTINPPKM
-12 EGELNDANYYD
+12 
-23 QSSQVC
+23 C

-99 RLNPAAIGICT
+99 RLNPDAIGICT

-115 TIGDDVKLIAKKA
+115 TIGDDVKLISKKA
-128 LDHSKMPLGD
+128 LS
-138 TVLTGDTM
+138 GDTM

-176 VKSEPNN
+176 VKGEPNN
-183 KINIITGVINPGDI
+183 KVNIITGIINPGDI

-211 IFISDISETLDT
+211 IFLSDISDTLDS
-223 PILPGGHKPILPEG
+223 PILPGGHKPLLPEG
-237 GTSLG
+237 GTKLS

-263 ATYLKNKFNVPSV
+263 ATYLKNKFNVLSV

-283 IINTDRFVQNICK
+283 VASTDRFVQNVSR
-296 LSGVSIPE
+296 LSGKSIPY
-304 EIIKERG
+304 EITIERG

-337 VSAIVRF
+337 VSSIVRF
-344 CAEAGMNPTVAMT
+344 CAEAGMDPTVAMT
-357 ATKHKDFAPDIKA
+357 ATWQKDFSPDIKA
-370 VNSEYNTDTQI
+370 VNSEYKTETEI
-381 LEGTDLYEFHEVVKI
+381 LEGTDLYEFHEVVKT
-396 HGAELILGNSKGKDL
+396 HGAELILGNSKGKDI
-411 ADDED
+411 ADDEN

-428 RVGVYRYPILG
+428 RVGVYRYPIMG

-447 DLMTNAILGHKYD
+447 DQMTNAILGHRYD
-460 PNKLHQ
+460 PDKLHQ

>member
-1 MEIYKPTTPTT
+1 MARSVTINPPKM
-12 EGELNDANYYD
+12 
-23 QSSQVC
+23 C

-81 AVYGG
+81 AIYGG
-86 AKNLTEAIKNIKS
+86 AKNLTEAIKNVKS
-99 RLNPAAIGICT
+99 RLNPALIGICT

-115 TIGDDVKLIAKKA
+115 TIGDDVKLIAKNA
-128 LDHSKMPLGD
+128 LVPGD
-138 TVLTGDTM
+138 AM
-146 KIFPASTPSYVGT
+146 KIIPASTPSYVGT

-171 VETLA
+171 LETLA
-176 VKSEPNN
+176 AKGEPNN

-197 REIKNMLRLMNVQS
+197 REIKNMLRIMNVKS
-211 IFISDISETLDT
+211 IFLTDISETLDT
-223 PILPGGHKPILPEG
+223 PIMPGGHKPLLPDG
-237 GTSLG
+237 GTLPSE
-242 DIADSANSLGT
+242 IVDSANSLGT
-253 IAICRTAGSA
+253 ITLCRTAGSA
-263 ATYLKNKFNVPSV
+263 AVYLKNKFNVPAV

-283 IINTDRFVQNICK
+283 VVNTDRFVQNISK
-296 LSGVSIPE
+296 LSGAPIPD
-304 EIIKERG
+304 EIIRERG

-344 CAEAGMNPTVAMT
+344 AAEAGMNPTVAMT
-357 ATKHKDFAPDIKA
+357 ATRHKDFAPDIKA
-370 VNSEYNTDTQI
+370 VNSEYSVDTQI
-381 LEGTDLYEFHEVVKI
+381 LEGTDLYEFHEVVKT
-396 HGAELILGNSKGKDL
+396 HGAELIVGNSKGKDI
-411 ADDED
+411 ADDEN
-416 VPLVRFGFPVYD
+416 VPLVRVGFPVYD
-428 RVGVYRYPILG
+428 RVGVYRYPIIG

-447 DLMTNAILGHKYD
+447 DQMTNAILGHKYD